1 MKGRCFP
8 YTSYIEVIVISWL
21 SVNVSVSL
29 IIVIMEKIDRI
40 KMLIKKRAKSERDFA
55 LKIGMKQATLNLYV
69 LGKSKLSLEAVD
81 LILKAFPDISAEW
94 LLRGEGNMTKE
105 FGCGVNENLSY
116 QTEDLFYMRI
126 IEEQLYTISMLRRR
140 ITELEAKKDDA

>member
-1 MKGRCFP
+1 
-8 YTSYIEVIVISWL
+8 
-21 SVNVSVSL
+21 
-29 IIVIMEKIDRI
+29 MEKIDRI
-40 KMLIKKRAKSERDFA
+40 KMLIKKRAKSEREFA

-105 FGCGVNENLSY
+105 FGCGVNKNSSY

-140 ITELEAKKDDA
+140 VTELEAKKDDA